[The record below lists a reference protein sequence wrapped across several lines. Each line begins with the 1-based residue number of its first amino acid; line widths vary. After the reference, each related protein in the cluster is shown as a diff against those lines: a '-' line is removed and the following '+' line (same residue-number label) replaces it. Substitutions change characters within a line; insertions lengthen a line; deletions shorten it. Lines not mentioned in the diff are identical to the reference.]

1 MWFDGKFEKLQRQ
14 RILKWS
20 PKIIEQNRFKR
31 NKQKIRNESKH
42 KLNTYQN
49 GCDSNNRSKNSDSIQ
64 RSDHSLVKFVV
75 LFVNNRIKSIQQ

>member
-20 PKIIEQNRFKR
+20 PKIIEQNR
-31 NKQKIRNESKH
+31 NESKH

-49 GCDSNNRSKNSDSIQ
+49 GCDSNNRSKNSDSTI
-64 RSDHSLVKFVV
+64 RSLSCQVCCFI
-75 LFVNNRIKSIQQ
+75 R